1 MKKIYI
7 VLSFYLILFTIL
19 CFTTLSLNYIE
30 GDDASTILY
39 HLCGRDI
46 AVQMPYSSY
55 NSGFDF
61 VLKFLP
67 NDELILR
74 KFAILISFIFGFLTL
89 CYCAILTNQIFE
101 NDNSSKK
108 YFFLAILP
116 FIIPDFI
123 FESLIVNTTNISISF
138 ALLSTIL
145 YLKFIKNKKYLFLI
159 LSIILMAISI
169 PFRWSNL
176 VYYPIFISLLIF
188 VNNYD
193 KSKIFSETKTLI
205 IHFCFSLF
213 FGILFIYVTG
223 YNLKSVLETMIWGKK
238 YLARQSDGSMASAFA
253 IASSF
258 TTIPFLTLFIF
269 GLYVIFI
276 KNNKKI
282 LLKILFI
289 LLPLIPYFVL
299 GIIISYKYLITL
311 LPILLILCYVGYN
324 HIYKNKFIISA
335 FYLTIFGM
343 WFIGIHI
350 NLSNTLWGKGYEF
363 KKNVNKQ
370 EIVISEKNL
379 DKRII
384 FNKINIVL
392 DGGFYMPT
400 PEAPRPLFGYFYV
413 IFGKLWKKDLENLN
427 IERDFIIKKLIANKN
442 YVLLQDRKTAF
453 LECELIKN
461 GYRTKEVYKKSK
473 KENILERKYISKKD
487 TITIN
492 VISDAVSKAD
502 FSENFILKNKNVI
515 FRSSYSSLILNI
527 LNKKMEVKIIGPYTV
542 IKTSDI
548 N

>member
-7 VLSFYLILFTIL
+7 VLSFYFILFTIL

-74 KFAILISFIFGFLTL
+74 KFAISISFIFGFLTL

-101 NDNSSKK
+101 NDNSNKK
-108 YFFLAILP
+108 YIFLAILP

-145 YLKFIKNKKYLFLI
+145 YLKFLKNKKYLFLI

-193 KSKIFSETKTLI
+193 KSKIFSEVKPLI

-213 FGILFIYVTG
+213 FGILFIYFTG

-238 YLARQSDGSMASAFA
+238 YLAGQSDGSLASAFA

-258 TTIPFLTLFIF
+258 TTIPFLMLFIF

-282 LLKILFI
+282 LCKILFI
-289 LLPLIPYFVL
+289 LLPFIPYFVL

-324 HIYKNKFIISA
+324 YVCKNKFIFSS

-350 NLSNTLWGKGYEF
+350 NLSNTLWGKGYGF
-363 KKNVNKQ
+363 KKNIIEQ
-370 EIVISEKNL
+370 EIEISEKNL
-379 DKRII
+379 DKRIV

-413 IFGKLWKKDLENLN
+413 IFGGLWKKDLENQN
-427 IERDFIIKKLIANKN
+427 IERNFIVKKLMTDKN
-442 YVLLQDRKTAF
+442 FILLQDRRTAF
-453 LECELIKN
+453 IECELIKN
-461 GYRTKEVYKKSK
+461 GYKTKEVYKESIT
-473 KENILERKYISKKD
+473 ENLLKRKYISKKD

-492 VISDAVSKAD
+492 VISDAVSKSD
-502 FSENFILKNKNVI
+502 FSENFINKNKNVI

-527 LNKKMEVKIIGPYTV
+527 LNKKVNVKLIGPYTV
-542 IKTSDI
+542 IKKTEI